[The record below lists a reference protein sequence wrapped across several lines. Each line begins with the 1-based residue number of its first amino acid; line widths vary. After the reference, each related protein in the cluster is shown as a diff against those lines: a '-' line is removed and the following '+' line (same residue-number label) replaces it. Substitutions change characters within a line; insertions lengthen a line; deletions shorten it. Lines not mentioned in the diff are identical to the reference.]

1 LQVSGLSEVFCL
13 TDPNQEDNPIIYA
26 SEEFY
31 HMTGYS
37 RDFVIGTN
45 CRFLQGPKTKRHS
58 VQRLRRAIDSGQEL
72 SEALLNYRRDGR
84 PFMNILMIAP
94 LHDNKGNVKY
104 HIGAQVDASGLIEGG
119 KGLDGFEKYLAN
131 EQAKINSRGR
141 SSGKEPIPSQGRLS
155 TKEAKKT
162 ALEKL
167 GELSEMFD
175 LEENVIVAQ
184 RSRSNSRERRSED
197 EESTGSGRSRRVFA
211 ESTESESDEEYL
223 GDKDRAAWTL
233 SQTGS
238 SGKLPGV
245 YESYFLMRPSPS
257 LKIIF
262 ASPALR
268 KMGNLVQSTFLSHV
282 TAPLATLKGL
292 RESFEAGNPVTAKV
306 LFSAK
311 ASESKEG
318 RVLDRGQ
325 GKRDIEEASSSKF
338 GRSCWISATPLFGS
352 DDEVGVWMVVLVD
365 QRSLGSG
372 SSHLSSTRNPQRT
385 PSGKAVGDQQSAS
398 SEKPTPTS
406 ASASISKPTRP
417 SHINMPDRLGSRQEE
432 TRQAN
437 GVNRSSAGQG
447 SPQPRK
453 SSMMPQRTK
462 SSHDTII
469 RGDERLYREQHPMS
483 SSLPLTPQPQKESA
497 QEADEFVR
505 RHEPRNMSTDPGR
518 VHIQPDTDEEDEDFT
533 LANET
538 EACNNSGRS
547 MTPEGHEKVP
557 VANGSVPGDE
567 ADTVAEKESNVL
579 ARAEPDK
586 TTDDSVENIPTSSE
600 NQDVTPG
607 QAPESTSKTEL
618 QRAPAPALEP
628 LSEQALEIHNREM
641 SAKEDVK
648 APVEE
653 PQAQSTEEPNMSP
666 SNQVQKYLESDPDPP
681 VFTEAGPEEG
691 AFEPTNVKDDHKT
704 EHGDNGDDTIIATD
718 PHAGAHGL
726 DESYS
731 ESGQADSKTA
741 SGYMDYLRHPGS
753 RPGSKRGI
761 TVTNLGSQGHT
772 MGELGERTWER
783 HEDPD
788 CDMRTPFSVD

>member
-1 LQVSGLSEVFCL
+1 VSGLSEVFCL

-37 RDFVIGTN
+37 RDFVVGTN
-45 CRFLQGPKTKRHS
+45 CRFLQGPKTKHHS
-58 VQRLRRAIDSGQEL
+58 VQRLRQAIDSGQEL

-119 KGLDGFEKYLAN
+119 KGLDGFERYLAN
-131 EQAKINSRGR
+131 EKAKTNSRGR
-141 SSGKEPIPSQGRLS
+141 LSGKESLPSQGRVS
-155 TKEAKKT
+155 TKEAKKQ

-175 LEENVIVAQ
+175 IEENAIIAQ

-211 ESTESESDEEYL
+211 ESTESESDEEDL
-223 GDKDRAAWTL
+223 GDKERTAWNL

-282 TAPLATLKGL
+282 TAPPATLRGL

-318 RVLDRGQ
+318 RELDRGQ
-325 GKRDIEEASSSKF
+325 GKKDIEEASSSKF

-372 SSHLSSTRNPQRT
+372 SSHVPSARNFQRT
-385 PSGKAVGDQQSAS
+385 PSGKAVGDQQSEL
-398 SEKPTPTS
+398 SEKPTPNSASTS
-406 ASASISKPTRP
+406 ASKPTRP
-417 SHINMPDRLGSRQEE
+417 SHINMPDHLGRRQEN
-432 TRQAN
+432 TPKAN
-437 GVNRSSAGQG
+437 GVSRSIAGQG
-447 SPQPRK
+447 SPRPRK
-453 SSMMPQRTK
+453 SSMMPRRTK
-462 SSHDTII
+462 SGHDTMI
-469 RGDERLYREQHPMS
+469 REDERLYHEQHPIP
-483 SSLPLTPQPQKESA
+483 SSLPATPQLQKESTLN
-497 QEADEFVR
+497 ADEFVH

-518 VHIQPDTDEEDEDFT
+518 VHIQPDTDDEDEDFT

-538 EACNNSGRS
+538 ELANNSGRS
-547 MTPEGHEKVP
+547 MAPEGDEKVP
-557 VANGSVPGDE
+557 VANGLVPGDE
-567 ADTVAEKESNVL
+567 TDAVAEKESNVL
-579 ARAEPDK
+579 AHAEPDK
-586 TTDDSVENIPTSSE
+586 TTDDGVENIPASSE
-600 NQDVTPG
+600 GRYVTPG
-607 QAPESTSKTEL
+607 QAPESTSKTEP
-618 QRAPAPALEP
+618 QRAPAPPLEP
-628 LSEQALEIHNREM
+628 LSEQALETHNREM
-641 SAKEDVK
+641 SAKEGVK

-653 PQAQSTEEPNMSP
+653 PQAQTMEDPNMSP
-666 SNQVQKYLESDPDPP
+666 SNQVQKDPDSDPDPP
-681 VFTEAGPEEG
+681 DT
-691 AFEPTNVKDDHKT
+691 FEPTNVKKDDET

-718 PHAGAHGL
+718 PHDSAHEVG
-726 DESYS
+726 ESSYS
-731 ESGQADSKTA
+731 ESGLADSKTA
-741 SGYMDYLRHPGS
+741 SSYMDYLRHPGS
-753 RPGSKRGI
+753 RPSSKRGI
-761 TVTNLGSQGHT
+761 TATNLGSQGHT

-783 HEDPD
+783 HEDPE
-788 CDMRTPFSVD
+788 CDMRSPFSVD